1 MLKTLYQQIKQYRTA
16 ALLTPGFTA
25 LEVLMDVLI
34 PYVTASLIDKGINA
48 GDMENVYFYGA
59 IMMGM
64 ALLSLVFGILG
75 GRCSAYAST
84 GFAANLRAAMYRNI
98 QRMAFSDIDKY
109 ATSGLITRMTT
120 DVNALQSAFQQIM
133 GISVRAPFK
142 LLLSILMCLVID
154 ARLSLIFL
162 IALVILSFSLY
173 HIISRVARLF
183 QQVFVKY
190 DDLNQSVQENITG
203 IRLVKAFVRE
213 DYENAKFAKAA
224 ENLYKLYVKAE
235 SLMAWNHPI
244 MNMVVYGCIIALS
257 WMGAHYIVEGTL
269 TTGELTSL
277 FTYVM
282 SILMSLMMLS
292 MVFVMLTQSAASA
305 KRVAEIIEEEP
316 DIVNPANGITTIPD
330 GSIEFRQVRFDYKSK
345 VEGRRSKVEGQRPK
359 DEGRSSLLVPPSS
372 HHSSLLAPPSSQSPL
387 SEGEGSGVRLPH
399 KRSALYNITFSIK
412 SGETIG
418 VIGGT
423 GSGKSTLV
431 NLISRLYDPREGEV
445 CVGGHNVKDYDLT
458 ALRHAVS
465 VVLQQNILF
474 SGTVLDNLR
483 WGNPDATLEE
493 CRYACQMAQA
503 DEFVSQMPEGYDTQI
518 EQGGTNV
525 SGGQKQRLCIARALL
540 KHPKILVLDDSTS
553 ACDTATDAKI
563 REAIHHQL
571 PEMTKIIIAQ
581 RILSVRDCDRILVLD
596 NGVVTGFDTHDN
608 LLKTNTLYQEINAI
622 QHEDGGD
629 FDDKSLTPDPS
640 LSERGGT
647 RKEERGARNE
657 ERLRVGERSSGMGG
671 ATFDLRPLK

>member
-1 MLKTLYQQIKQYRTA
+1 MFLTIGIEIFFVPSQPSMLKTLYQQIKQYRTA

-34 PYVTASLIDKGINA
+34 PYVTASLIDKGINT

-59 IMMGM
+59 VMLGM

-84 GFAANLRAAMYRNI
+84 GFAANLRSAMYRNI
-98 QRMAFSDIDKY
+98 QRLAFSDIDKY

-162 IALVILSFSLY
+162 IALIILSFSLY

-316 DIVNPANGITTIPD
+316 DIVNPTNGITEVPD
-330 GSIEFRQVRFDYKSK
+330 GSIEFRQVRFDYKT
-345 VEGRRSKVEGQRPK
+345 VETSTAVANSTFNTQ
-359 DEGRSSLLVPPSS
+359 
-372 HHSSLLAPPSSQSPL
+372 HSTLEAPL
-387 SEGEGSGVRLPH
+387 H

-423 GSGKSTLV
+423 GSGKSSLINLV
-431 NLISRLYDPREGEV
+431 SRLYDPREGEV
-445 CVGGHNVKDYDLT
+445 CVGGRNVKDYDLT
-458 ALRHAVS
+458 ALRSAVS

-474 SGTVLDNLR
+474 SGSVLDNLR

-493 CRYACQMAQA
+493 CRTVCQIAQA

-540 KHPKILVLDDSTS
+540 KRPKILVLDDSTS

-563 REAIHHQL
+563 REAIHRQL
-571 PEMTKIIIAQ
+571 PEMTKVIIAQ
-581 RILSVRDCDRILVLD
+581 RILSVRDCDRILVMD
-596 NGVVTGFDTHDN
+596 NGVVTGFDTHEN

-629 FDDKSLTPDPS
+629 FD
-640 LSERGGT
+640 E
-647 RKEERGARNE
+647 
-657 ERLRVGERSSGMGG
+657 
-671 ATFDLRPLK
+671 LKIEN